1 MANKATTATESLQC
15 MACAIRQNAGGT
27 ITQSDVLDLLSGT
40 KTTGPKSKKAL
51 NYNSINNY
59 IEVPNWTFRFFKD
72 WVKNDAVYDFAMDTE
87 FEDISGT
94 EDEMLSM
101 EDNLFLRAKKGT
113 NLDMWVN
120 SVTWIANKLYDES
133 DALKGKESTDY
144 KFYHADEKIGTSNTT
159 FKAVAMDILKEIKKN
174 AIDSKFKSA
183 IELIAK
189 GTGDKWNPADIFAIE
204 KGKTSSI
211 ANALKAF
218 KNFNSNAPEVKKY
231 AKYMATKSKE
241 LEQLSKDLKGKAEK
255 NINLSQEVAR
265 LYAFNE
271 YVNDLYDTRECIPI
285 SLKKATAANVKF
297 KLLQHTQASGAQDAL
312 NLKVEIEKVDYKPS
326 ADKAIVY
333 FSIGGESGANLDFR
347 GFEPSATMG
356 DVQAQIQAAG
366 SGASHGK
373 IALPLYSY
381 IVEESNGMRAIKAQR
396 HIKDRIFGR
405 GVIPESDDHIFTPWK
420 IFDDYGNIKRDTGRF
435 NQQKITEDAVKWAQY
450 IHWLTKGQGG
460 VPTERVVQRSDV
472 IRNVNQRLGDPT
484 GSFIPGVKET
494 LLPKKK
500 IDGINVEYWHL
511 KSKKGGKP
519 WPKFADKGGRE
530 FYKKMKPDDRYKGKD
545 QDYIWAAKY
554 IKNKVQS
561 AEALFV
567 VDIVRR
573 VPKKTIK
580 ENILKSAYMY
590 AASQGLRIFN
600 NKDVREFLSA
610 STYVKVGG

>member
-1 MANKATTATESLQC
+1 MANRATTATESLQC

-40 KTTGPKSKKAL
+40 KTTGPKSKQAL

-59 IEVPNWTFRFFKD
+59 IEVPNWTFNFFKS
-72 WVKNDAVYDFAMDTE
+72 WVKNDAVYDFAMDEE
-87 FEDISGT
+87 FENIGGT

-120 SVTWIANKLYDES
+120 SVTWIANKLYAES

-144 KFYHADEKIGTSNTT
+144 KFYHADEDIGTSQTN

-183 IELIAK
+183 IDLIAK

-204 KGKTSSI
+204 RGKTSSI

-218 KNFNSNAPEVKKY
+218 KNGNSNDPVVKKKY
-231 AKYMATKSKE
+231 AKYMAGKSKE
-241 LEQLSKDLKGKAEK
+241 LEELSKSLKGKAEK

-271 YVNDLYDTRECIPI
+271 YVNDLYEDRVCIPI
-285 SLKKATAANVKF
+285 SLKKATASNVKF
-297 KLLQHTQASGAQDAL
+297 KLLQHKQASGAEDAL
-312 NLKVEIEKVDYKPS
+312 RLKVEIEKVDYKPT

-333 FSIGGESGANLDFR
+333 FSVGGESGANMDFR
-347 GFEPSATMG
+347 GFEPSATIG
-356 DVQAQIQAAG
+356 DVQAQIQSAG

-381 IVEESNGMRAIKAQR
+381 IVEESNGMRAIQAQR

-435 NQQKITEDAVKWAQY
+435 NQQKIAEDAVKWAQY

-460 VPTERVVQRSDV
+460 VPTERVVQKSDI

-484 GSFIPGVKET
+484 GSQLAGSPVN
-494 LLPKKK
+494 LLPTKK
-500 IDGINVEYWHL
+500 INGINVEYWQL

-519 WPKFADKGGRE
+519 WPQNKDGSF
-530 FYKKMKPDDRYKGKD
+530 KKMKPDDRYKGKD

-573 VPKKTIK
+573 VPKKIIK

>member
-1 MANKATTATESLQC
+1 

-51 NYNSINNY
+51 NYKSIKDY
-59 IEVPNWTFRFFKD
+59 IEVPKWTFQFFKD
-72 WVKNDAVYDFAMDTE
+72 WLKNDAVYDFAMDKE
-87 FEDISGT
+87 FENISGT

-133 DALKGKESTDY
+133 DALQGKETTTEY
-144 KFYHADEKIGTSNTT
+144 KFYHADESIGTSQTN

-174 AIDSKFKSA
+174 AVDSKFKSA
-183 IELIAK
+183 IDLIAK

-204 KGKTSSI
+204 KSKTSSI
-211 ANALKAF
+211 ANALRAF
-218 KNFNSNAPEVKKY
+218 KNGNSNDPVVKKKY
-231 AKYMATKSKE
+231 AKYMAGKSKE
-241 LEQLSKDLKGKAEK
+241 LEKLSKDLKGKAEK

-271 YVNDLYDTRECIPI
+271 YVNDLYEDRVCIPI
-285 SLKKATAANVKF
+285 SLKKATGESVKF
-297 KLLQHTQASGAQDAL
+297 KLLQHKQASGAEDAL
-312 NLKVEIEKVDYKPS
+312 RLKVEIERVDYKPT

-333 FSIGGESGANLDFR
+333 FSVGGESGANMDFR
-347 GFEPSATMG
+347 GFEPSATIG
-356 DVQAQIQAAG
+356 DVQAQIQAAD

-381 IVEESNGMRAIKAQR
+381 IVEESKGMRAIQAQR

-405 GVIPESDDHIFTPWK
+405 GVIPDSNDHVFTPWK

-435 NQQKITEDAVKWAQY
+435 NQQKIAEDAVKWAQY

-460 VPTERVVQRSDV
+460 VPTETVVQKSDV

-484 GSFIPGVKET
+484 GSFIPGVKKT
-494 LLPKKK
+494 LLPTKK
-500 IDGINVEYWHL
+500 INGINVEYWQL
-511 KSKKGGKP
+511 KSKKGGQP
-519 WPKFADKGGRE
+519 WPKNKDGSF
-530 FYKKMKPDDRYKGKD
+530 KKMKPNDSYKGKD

-573 VPKKTIK
+573 VPKKSIK

>member
-40 KTTGPKSKKAL
+40 KTTGPKSKQAL
-51 NYNSINNY
+51 NYNSISNF
-59 IEVPNWTFRFFKD
+59 IEVPRWTFQFFKD
-72 WVKNDAVYDFAMDTE
+72 WLKNDAVYDFAMDEE
-87 FEDISGT
+87 FENIGGT
-94 EDEMLSM
+94 EKEMLSM

-120 SVTWIANKLYDES
+120 SVTWIANKIYDES
-133 DALKGKESTDY
+133 DALRGKGGTDY
-144 KFYHADEKIGTSNTT
+144 KFYHADENIGTSGTN

-174 AIDSKFKSA
+174 ATNDSKFKSA
-183 IELIAK
+183 IDLIAK

-204 KGKTSSI
+204 KSKTSSI
-211 ANALKAF
+211 ANALRAF
-218 KNFNSNAPEVKKY
+218 KNGNSNDPVVRQKY
-231 AKYMATKSKE
+231 AKYMAGKSKE
-241 LEQLSKDLKGKAEK
+241 LEELSKSLKGKAEK
-255 NINLSQEVAR
+255 NIDLSQEVSR

-271 YVNDLYDTRECIPI
+271 YVNDLYEDRVCIPI
-285 SLKKATAANVKF
+285 SLKKATAPNVKF
-297 KLLQHTQASGAQDAL
+297 KLLQHKQASGAQDAL
-312 NLKVEIEKVDYKPS
+312 RLKVEIEKVDYKPT

-333 FSIGGESGANLDFR
+333 FSVGGESGANMDFR
-347 GFEPSATMG
+347 GFEPSATIG

-381 IVEESNGMRAIKAQR
+381 IVEESNGMRAIQAQR
-396 HIKDRIFGR
+396 HIKDRIFGK
-405 GVIPESDDHIFTPWK
+405 GVIPESDDHVFTPWK
-420 IFDDYGNIKRDTGRF
+420 IFDDYGNIKRDRGRF
-435 NQQKITEDAVKWAQY
+435 NQRKISEDAVKWAQY

-484 GSFIPGVKET
+484 GSQLAGSPVN
-494 LLPKKK
+494 LLPTKK
-500 IDGINVEYWHL
+500 INGINVEYWHL

-519 WPKFADKGGRE
+519 WPKNKDGSF
-530 FYKKMKPDDRYKGKD
+530 KKMKPDDRYKGKD

-573 VPKKTIK
+573 VPKKSIK

>member
-1 MANKATTATESLQC
+1 MANRATTATESLQC

-40 KTTGPKSKKAL
+40 KTTGPKSKQAL

-59 IEVPNWTFRFFKD
+59 IEVPKWTFNFFKS
-72 WVKNDAVYDFAMDTE
+72 WVTNDAIYDFAMDEE
-87 FEDISGT
+87 FDSIGGT
-94 EDEMLSM
+94 ENEMLSM

-144 KFYHADEKIGTSNTT
+144 KFYHADEAIGTSQTN

-183 IELIAK
+183 IEIIAK

-218 KNFNSNAPEVKKY
+218 KNGNSNDPVVKKKY
-231 AKYMATKSKE
+231 AKYMAGKSKE
-241 LEQLSKDLKGKAEK
+241 LEELSKSLKGKAEK

-271 YVNDLYDTRECIPI
+271 YVNDLYEDRVCIPI
-285 SLKKATAANVKF
+285 SLKKATASNVKF
-297 KLLQHTQASGAQDAL
+297 KLLQHKQASGAEDAL
-312 NLKVEIEKVDYKPS
+312 RLKVEIEKVDYKPT

-333 FSIGGESGANLDFR
+333 FSVGGESGANMDFR
-347 GFEPSATMG
+347 GFEPSATIG

-381 IVEESNGMRAIKAQR
+381 IVEESNGMRAIQAQR

-435 NQQKITEDAVKWAQY
+435 NQQKIAEDAVKWAQY

-460 VPTERVVQRSDV
+460 VPTERVVQRSDI

-484 GSFIPGVKET
+484 GSQLAGSPVN
-494 LLPKKK
+494 LLPTKK
-500 IDGINVEYWHL
+500 INGINVEYWQL

-519 WPKFADKGGRE
+519 WPKDKDGS
-530 FYKKMKPDDRYKGKD
+530 FKKMKPDDKYKGKD

-573 VPKKTIK
+573 VPKKIIK

>member
-1 MANKATTATESLQC
+1 MANRATTATESLQC

-40 KTTGPKSKKAL
+40 KTTGPKSKQAL

-59 IEVPNWTFRFFKD
+59 IEVPKWTFNFFKS
-72 WVKNDAVYDFAMDTE
+72 WVKNDAVYDFAMDEE
-87 FEDISGT
+87 FENISGT

-144 KFYHADEKIGTSNTT
+144 KFYHADEDIGTSQTN

-218 KNFNSNAPEVKKY
+218 KNGNSNDPVVKKKY
-231 AKYMATKSKE
+231 AKYMAGKSKE
-241 LEQLSKDLKGKAEK
+241 LEELSKSLKGKAEK

-271 YVNDLYDTRECIPI
+271 YVNDLYEDRVCIPI
-285 SLKKATAANVKF
+285 SLKKATASNVKF
-297 KLLQHTQASGAQDAL
+297 KLLQHKQASGAEDAL
-312 NLKVEIEKVDYKPS
+312 RLKVEIEKVDYKPT

-333 FSIGGESGANLDFR
+333 FSVGGESGANMDFR
-347 GFEPSATMG
+347 GFEPSATIG
-356 DVQAQIQAAG
+356 DVQAQIQSAG

-381 IVEESNGMRAIKAQR
+381 IVEESNGMRAIQAQR

-435 NQQKITEDAVKWAQY
+435 NQQKIAEDAVKWAQY

-460 VPTERVVQRSDV
+460 VPTERVVQKSDI

-484 GSFIPGVKET
+484 GSQLAGSPVN
-494 LLPKKK
+494 LLPTKK
-500 IDGINVEYWHL
+500 INGINVEYWQL

-519 WPKFADKGGRE
+519 WPQNKDGSF
-530 FYKKMKPDDRYKGKD
+530 KKMKPDDRYKGKD

-573 VPKKTIK
+573 VPKKIIK